1 MNFDILTFESK
12 LFKTIEKYRLIKN
25 GDVIFVGLS
34 GGKDSITTLRILQKY
49 VENSPIKAKITGF
62 HLNLGFDYS
71 DELENF
77 VKEICVNFNIEC
89 IISKVR
95 DFNLNLQQISKYKRR
110 PVCSICGQVK
120 RYLMN
125 KVPRDNGATK
135 FATGHHLDD
144 FLIFYMKNFIY
155 KNFEWSFKILPKV
168 KSSNPKLLTKI
179 RPLIFASNEEI
190 KNYVR
195 SQNLPTFPKAC
206 PYSLGGGCF
215 TDPRTLKFR
224 EVIEKTNGIVDNF
237 KQEMMYSI
245 ITFNNKFASKLTR
258 EDNLKFCS
266 LCGEPTSNEVCA
278 FCRLI
283 DLSKKL
289 ANRSI

>member
-1 MNFDILTFESK
+1 MNIDIFNFESK

-25 GDVIFVGLS
+25 GDIIFVGLS

-49 VENSPIKAKITGF
+49 LENSSIKAKITGF

-77 VKEICVNFNIEC
+77 IKETCKNFNIDC
-89 IISKVR
+89 VISRAR

-125 KVPRDNGATK
+125 KIPRENGATK

-144 FLIFYMKNFIY
+144 FLIFYMKNFVY

-168 KSSNPKLLTKI
+168 KSNNPKLLTKI
-179 RPLIFASNEEI
+179 RPLILSSNEEI
-190 KNYVR
+190 KNYVI
-195 SQNLPTFPKAC
+195 SQNLPTFPKVC
-206 PYSLGGGCF
+206 PYSVGGGCF
-215 TDPRTLKFR
+215 TDPKTLKFR
-224 EVIEKTNGIVDNF
+224 EVIGKANEIIDNF
-237 KQEMMYSI
+237 KQEMMFSI
-245 ITFNNKFASKLTR
+245 ITFNKKFASKLME

-266 LCGEPTSNEVCA
+266 RCSEPTSSDVCA

-289 ANRSI
+289 ANTSI